1 MKTATIIIT
10 DQPDGNVNIG
20 LDFGDA
26 FDADSN
32 AHSMATV
39 LVQSVLQNAKSFT
52 AIEDTAP
59 EANVEPSRIV
69 VPGGGE

>member
-1 MKTATIIIT
+1 MNTATITIT

-26 FDADSN
+26 FDPESN
-32 AHSMATV
+32 AHGMATV
-39 LVQSVLQNAKSFT
+39 LVQSVLQNAKSFA

-59 EANVEPSRIV
+59 EANVEPSRIIT
-69 VPGGGE
+69 PAND